1 MPENNDLWI
10 RIARTGTFKDSEGRQ
25 QSFGASDLD
34 TIASTYD
41 PAQLEAPLVFGH
53 PKDSDPAY
61 GWVKR
66 LERRGEILFA
76 QMAQVPSAVRE
87 LVENGRYRY
96 VSMLNAIGEALVSG
110 TLERFA
116 NEESPDGKKWEPSG
130 RAWTQGLK
138 SRRGRMGKT
147 LQDTGRL
154 RSSIDYA
161 VTADSVLVG
170 SEVEYAR
177 IHQMGGRAGRGHT
190 AKIPARPYLGVS
202 KADKAEIKAIMM
214 WTSLPARI

>member
-1 MPENNDLWI
+1 M
-10 RIARTGTFKDSEGRQ
+10 AKS
-25 QSFGASDLD
+25 GASLNWGGLD
-34 TIASTYD
+34 KVVERATGGLAS
-41 PAQLEAPLVFGH
+41 
-53 PKDSDPAY
+53 
-61 GWVKR
+61 
-66 LERRGEILFA
+66 RR
-76 QMAQVPSAVRE
+76 RD
-87 LVENGRYRY
+87 
-96 VSMLNAIGEALVSG
+96 MLNAIGEALVSG
-110 TLERFA
+110 TLERFE

-190 AKIPARPYLGVS
+190 VKIPARPYLGVS
-202 KADKAEIKAIMM
+202 KADKAEIKAIMLEFM
-214 WTSLPARI
+214 ENLFGG

>member
-1 MPENNDLWI
+1 M
-10 RIARTGTFKDSEGRQ
+10 AKS
-25 QSFGASDLD
+25 GASLNWGGFDKVVERATGGL
-34 TIASTYD
+34 AS
-41 PAQLEAPLVFGH
+41 H
-53 PKDSDPAY
+53 
-61 GWVKR
+61 
-66 LERRGEILFA
+66 RRD
-76 QMAQVPSAVRE
+76 
-87 LVENGRYRY
+87 
-96 VSMLNAIGEALVSG
+96 MLNTIGEALVSG
-110 TLERFA
+110 TLERFE

-190 AKIPARPYLGVS
+190 VKIPARPYLGVS
-202 KADKAEIKAIMM
+202 KADKAEIKAIMLDFM
-214 WTSLPARI
+214 ENLFGG